1 MPTIALVIK
10 LFKNYWKWRRKC
22 QAKKCFYQ
30 KHLSTICCCP
40 REFAVIAQV
49 WRNFCVTSLD
59 PLCSPGAAHGYSN
72 GLKANRGSLLNAE
85 TICAIKKAQG
95 SYKKEESLWKI
106 TPCTGCPEFERK
118 RAFGFQIVFYKKN
131 RNLFQMNISLGNS
144 SWTAVLLFG
153 DFGRLFC
160 WGLWWSGF
168 FAYLFWSSVF
178 FPLHCHLCLLVSSL
192 LSPALLTKA
201 EPSPRLAQVHIL
213 GRFAGVQ
220 PPARPNQGPEQLQQ
234 ERTIR
239 MRNYPGPE

>member
-1 MPTIALVIK
+1 MEKKVAG
-10 LFKNYWKWRRKC
+10 
-22 QAKKCFYQ
+22 KKCFYQ

-160 WGLWWSGF
+160 WGLWWSVF
-168 FAYLFWSSVF
+168 CLFILV
-178 FPLHCHLCLLVSSL
+178 LCFLP
-192 LSPALLTKA
+192 PALPFVPPGFLPSQPCLTHQSWTQSQA
-201 EPSPRLAQVHIL
+201 CSGAHFGQVCWSTTS
-213 GRFAGVQ
+213 GQAKPGSRAAAAGKDHKNEELSWT
-220 PPARPNQGPEQLQQ
+220 RIKGLS
-234 ERTIR
+234 
-239 MRNYPGPE
+239 